1 MFESYGMKISNI
13 FDIYNNG
20 NFKNTVLSCGEL
32 IEHVSGEIF
41 LNFHKSLKTP
51 QDRQTFFELEKK
63 WGQDYVDFIKR
74 PTTGRSLRYYNQLL
88 AKFTEH
94 PMINSNVKDELNQVN
109 SLRNLAAHAG
119 SNPSDKDAHKALRA
133 TKNIIRKLG
142 MLDDT
147 EDTIGLPLQIYLVYS
162 SVKEKF
168 SEAEKGSDFGRIAS
182 DAEKLLPE
190 LMNLL
195 IDKKYPFLTDEQK
208 KLLIEQFNSQGSLV
222 LDSNAC
228 YSFYN
233 DSDLFSHFG
242 KKSSDLKTALE
253 DIDEMRDQEDI
264 NNRFGTRPYIDALDI
279 LCDELKVKGTDNFFY
294 LVDRIKALYLNDN
307 NISDEERK
315 VLYENA
321 KMVKFDR
328 DASFDRDALD
338 ILIESVES
346 AFARLI
352 NYKTLTGSEKSDDGD
367 SDIMENLIDMI
378 KLGTPLPAVKAMA
391 TQQGFKGNI
400 DELFSKYNVAEESVP
415 IKQVATDIPKGKKIP
430 AYEKIRNAMESFGE
444 GFIATYSDIQGYC
457 DEHFGET
464 KKTTF
469 RTYIISCTV
478 NHATRVYYHPN
489 NKPRQE
495 INEWDVLFQI
505 EKGKVIL
512 YDLNKHGH
520 WIIRF
525 NKNNKLEVA
534 PSIITESIET
544 ATADSGENLVKDQ
557 AEVSSAGQEFLIK
570 RFKDN
575 SIKVFQEDGTAMSGS
590 VKAFL
595 LSIIKQDELDVEIEK
610 KNTRTIGKK
619 VIEALNSK

>member
-1 MFESYGMKISNI
+1 M
-13 FDIYNNG
+13 
-20 NFKNTVLSCGEL
+20 
-32 IEHVSGEIF
+32 
-41 LNFHKSLKTP
+41 
-51 QDRQTFFELEKK
+51 
-63 WGQDYVDFIKR
+63 
-74 PTTGRSLRYYNQLL
+74 
-88 AKFTEH
+88 
-94 PMINSNVKDELNQVN
+94 DEN
-109 SLRNLAAHAG
+109 
-119 SNPSDKDAHKALRA
+119 
-133 TKNIIRKLG
+133 
-142 MLDDT
+142 T
-147 EDTIGLPLQIYLVYS
+147 EDTIGLPLHNYIVYS
-162 SVKEKF
+162 SIKEKF
-168 SEAEKGSDFGRIAS
+168 AEAVKGSDFGRIAS
-182 DAEKLLPE
+182 DSEKLLPE
-190 LMNLL
+190 LMNLF
-195 IDKKYPFLTDEQK
+195 INKKYPFLTNEQK
-208 KLLIEQFNSQGSLV
+208 KILLEQFNLHGSLD
-222 LDSNAC
+222 LDFNAC
-228 YSFYN
+228 FSFYK
-233 DSDLFSHFG
+233 DSDLFSYFG
-242 KKSSDLKTALE
+242 KKSDDLKNALE
-253 DIDEMRDQEDI
+253 DIDEMKDQEDI
-264 NNRFGTRPYIDALDI
+264 NNRFGTKSYIVAMDI
-279 LCDELKVKGTDNFFY
+279 HFDELKVKGTDNFFN
-294 LVDRIKALYLNDN
+294 LADRIKSLYLNDN
-307 NISDEERK
+307 NISEEERK
-315 VLYENA
+315 ILYENA
-321 KMVKFDR
+321 RMVKVDK
-328 DASFDRDALD
+328 DAVN
-338 ILIESVES
+338 ILIENIEN
-346 AFARLI
+346 AFEQLI
-352 NYKTLTGSEKSDDGD
+352 NYKTLIGSEKSEDGD
-367 SDIMENLIDMI
+367 SEISDSLINMI
-378 KLGTPLPAVKAMA
+378 KLGTPLVAVKAMA

-415 IKQVATDIPKGKKIP
+415 IKQVVTNIPKGKKIP